1 MYRAP
6 GGSAGAPSASRQ
18 TVDVLVIGGGP
29 GGSTAATCLAR
40 GGLRVAL
47 VEREAFPR
55 FHIGE
60 SLLPANIPLLE
71 RLGVLDRVKAA
82 GFITKYGAYIHDQ
95 ESNLGYTFTF
105 REGKPWPPWSFE
117 VPRAEFDHVLLDH
130 AAAQPGVT
138 VLQPASV
145 EKAVFDDVG
154 VDVEIADAAG
164 TRPLRARFVVDASGR
179 DGFMASRHGRRERIA
194 GLGKVA
200 LFAHF
205 RGARRWPGREEG
217 NIRIYVFEDGW
228 FWWIPF
234 AGDVTSV
241 GCVLHGRAVAA
252 REVTVEALYERMIA
266 QCRAVAEGLGGAERI
281 TPVHRAANFSYRT
294 EPVAGD
300 RFLCVG
306 DSVVFIDPIFST
318 GVFVAMQSA
327 ELASAEILRAFRDD
341 RFQARRFGG
350 YLRRVRRGLRPFTR
364 FINRYYE
371 PAFLE
376 VLLQPKE
383 TFGVL
388 DSVTGLLAGGAFVRM
403 PLRMRLSL
411 LVFSLAVRI
420 NTRRRRRLGLPTES
434 RLTW

>member
-1 MYRAP
+1 MA
-6 GGSAGAPSASRQ
+6 
-18 TVDVLVIGGGP
+18 DVLVIGGGP
-29 GGSTAATCLAR
+29 AGSTTATCLAQ

-55 FHIGE
+55 FHVGE

-95 ESNLGYTFTF
+95 ESDLNYTFTF
-105 REGKPWPPWSFE
+105 REGKPWPPWAYE
-117 VPRAEFDHVLLDH
+117 VPRADFDRVLLEH

-145 EKAVFDDVG
+145 EKADFDADG
-154 VDVEIADAAG
+154 VSVEVADADG
-164 TRPLRARFVVDASGR
+164 PRPLRARFLVDASGR
-179 DGFMASRHGRRERIA
+179 DGFLASRHGRRQRIP

-217 NIRIYVFEDGW
+217 NIRLYVFEDGW
-228 FWWIPF
+228 FWYIPF

-241 GCVLHGRAVAA
+241 GCVLHGRAVSA
-252 REVTVEALYERMIA
+252 RDGDIEALYDRMVER
-266 QCRAVAEGLGGAERI
+266 CHAVAENLKDAERI
-281 TPVHRAANFSYRT
+281 TPVHSAANFSYQA
-294 EPVAGD
+294 EPVVGD

-327 ELASAEILRAFRDD
+327 ELAAGEILRAFGED
-341 RFQARRFGG
+341 RFHVGRFGA
-350 YLRRVRRGLRPFTR
+350 YIRRVRRGLKPFTR

-376 VLLQPKE
+376 VLLRPRE
-383 TFGVL
+383 SFGVL
-388 DSVTGLLAGGAFVRM
+388 DSVTGLLAGGAFIRM
-403 PLRMRLSL
+403 PFRMRVSL
-411 LVFSLAVRI
+411 LVFSFAVWV
-420 NTRRRRRLGLPTES
+420 NTWRRRYLGLPVES